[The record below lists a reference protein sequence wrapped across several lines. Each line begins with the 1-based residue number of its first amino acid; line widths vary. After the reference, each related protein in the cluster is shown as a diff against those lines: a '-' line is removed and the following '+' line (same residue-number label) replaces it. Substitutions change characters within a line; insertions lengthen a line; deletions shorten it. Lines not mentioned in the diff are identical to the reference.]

1 MGDIA
6 PKLSLQRSMIYG
18 AIRIP
23 VYYCRTHQG
32 LMAKAKKTCQHIHGS
47 AFVVN
52 DQILLNRQYNRNVT
66 GGQRNENAQKTVQCA
81 LKYVQMGIL

>member
-23 VYYCRTHQG
+23 AYYCRTHQG
-32 LMAKAKKTCQHIHGS
+32 IMAKAKKACQHIHGS
-47 AFVVN
+47 AFIVN
-52 DQILLNRQYNRNVT
+52 DQIL
-66 GGQRNENAQKTVQCA
+66 
-81 LKYVQMGIL
+81 

>member
-6 PKLSLQRSMIYG
+6 PQLSLQRSMIYG

-23 VYYCRTHQG
+23 VYYCRTYQG
-32 LMAKAKKTCQHIHGS
+32 IMAKAKKACQHIHGR

-52 DQILLNRQYNRNVT
+52 DQILFYKQD
-66 GGQRNENAQKTVQCA
+66 
-81 LKYVQMGIL
+81 